1 MRSKDM
7 RVNRIIVAGANGR
20 GGIEQKVKN
29 TAVRTLEVLGV
40 RGSYLE
46 IVFLGN
52 KEMVGLKKAFLPEK
66 KGPANVLAFP
76 EPKGFPHPESP
87 GKPLG
92 VVYLNRGLSLGA
104 EKFAFLTLHGILHLV
119 GFRHG
124 KKSDIL
130 KMEKLEHTLWLQIL
144 SSV

>member
-1 MRSKDM
+1 MRAAA
-7 RVNRIIVAGANGR
+7 RVLEMLG
-20 GGIEQKVKN
+20 VKN
-29 TAVRTLEVLGV
+29 
-40 RGSYLE
+40 SYLE

-76 EPKGFPHPESP
+76 EPEGFPHPESP
-87 GKPLG
+87 RRPLG
-92 VVYLNRGLSLGA
+92 VVYLNKGLSLGM
-104 EKFAFLTLHGILHLV
+104 EEFAFLALHGILHLV
-119 GFRHG
+119 GFRHT

-130 KMEKLEHTLWLQIL
+130 KMEKLEHTLWLQVS